1 MLDIELRLIMN
12 IAWPEIWPKTIPF
25 LVSYDIIKCLIPRL
39 KFDIFAVKVNFRK
52 LKSTK
57 NTLSMNKRFLPF
69 ESEFNGFLEQ
79 VEIEQKLGNVQIQKV
94 SRLWPNMIHT
104 PWLHTRI
111 L

>member
-1 MLDIELRLIMN
+1 MPDPSTQVRYICSQSEPPL
-12 IAWPEIWPKTIPF
+12 K
-25 LVSYDIIKCLIPRL
+25 IKI
-39 KFDIFAVKVNFRK
+39 DE
-52 LKSTK
+52 KSL
-57 NTLSMNKRFLPF
+57 NTLSMNKRFSPF